1 MQRDSSTTG
10 RRGAAW
16 AVALLAHAILIWA
29 LLQVTPPLPHSAALE
44 RMTLIYLPPPDRA
57 TQGPASP
64 APEPPVTAAA
74 PAAHRPS
81 RNHSP
86 DAPAPPSEAAPIPP
100 PPHPEQPP
108 PIDWAAEQTQVAQSQ
123 AREHWTQLAQHCR
136 DAEALHI
143 HPPECH
149 RYIEPEP
156 WKPEEKRFGMAGPLP
171 YVRAGR
177 CVLGLGFFGCA
188 VGKKPPPDSHVFD
201 GMRDPDRPG
210 AIPDNGSYQ
219 SPAAARDPL
228 H

>member
-1 MQRDSSTTG
+1 MQQESGFRI

-16 AVALLAHAILIWA
+16 AVALLAHALIIWA
-29 LLQVTPPLPHSAALE
+29 LLQVSLPLPHSASLE
-44 RMTLIYLPPPDRA
+44 RMTLLYLPPPDRV
-57 TQGPASP
+57 T
-64 APEPPVTAAA
+64 PEPEPQRRPV
-74 PAAHRPS
+74 PGPS
-81 RNHSP
+81 ATPRRSHTKSS
-86 DAPAPPSEAAPIPP
+86 DVPAPPNDAAPPVDPP
-100 PPHPEQPP
+100 PTEQPTR
-108 PIDWAAEQTQVAQSQ
+108 IDWAAEQNHVAQSQ
-123 AREHWTQLAQHCR
+123 AREYWTQLSQHCR

-156 WKPEEKRFGMAGPLP
+156 WKPEERRFGMAGPLP

-177 CVLGLGFFGCA
+177 CVLGLGFWGCA
-188 VGKKPPPDSHVFD
+188 VGKAPPPDSHVFD

-219 SPAAARDPL
+219 SPAATRDPL